1 MKIDTNGNLYTFM
14 YAAIM
19 VIIVAAGLAFTAIKL
34 QPLQDKNVRLEKM
47 QNILQS
53 VGIQSTVENAET
65 LYNKYIPKQIVIN
78 IKGEEIKG
86 DAFTTNLKVQAK
98 ANDEDKIL
106 PVFFAKLDDGSEKT
120 IIPLT
125 GKGLW
130 GPLWGYIALES
141 DFNTIYG
148 AVFDHKAE
156 TPGLGAD
163 INKDWFEVPFKGKTL
178 FEGDE
183 FVSITLY
190 KGGKG
195 SAEIAGDTK
204 HGCDAISG
212 GTITSKKLEEML
224 KAEWLFNYEAFLKK
238 NKN

>member
-1 MKIDTNGNLYTFM
+1 MKIDTNGNVYTFI
-14 YAAIM
+14 YAAVM
-19 VIIVAAGLAFTAIKL
+19 VIIVAAALAFTAIKL
-34 QPLQDKNVRLEKM
+34 QPLQEKNVKVEKM

-53 VGIQSTVENAET
+53 VGIESTVENADT
-65 LYNKYIPKQIVIN
+65 LYNKYILKQVVVN
-78 IKGEEIKG
+78 LEGEEIDG
-86 DAFTTNLKVQAK
+86 DAFTTNLKTQYKAK
-98 ANDEDKIL
+98 EKF
-106 PVFFAKLDDGSEKT
+106 PVYFAKLEDGTEKT

-130 GPLWGYIALES
+130 GPVWGYIALES
-141 DFNTIYG
+141 DFNTIFG

-163 INKDWFEVPFKGKTL
+163 INKDWFEHPFRGKTI

-183 FVSITLY
+183 LISITLH

-195 SAEIAGDTK
+195 SAELIGDTE

-212 GTITSKKLEEML
+212 GTITSKAVERML
-224 KAEWLFNYEAFLKK
+224 KEEWLFNYEAFLKK

>member
-1 MKIDTNGNLYTFM
+1 MKIDTNGNVYTFI
-14 YAAIM
+14 YAAVM
-19 VIIVAAGLAFTAIKL
+19 VIIVAAALAFTAIKL
-34 QPLQDKNVRLEKM
+34 QPLQEKNVKVEKM

-53 VGIQSTVENAET
+53 VGIESTVENADT
-65 LYNKYIPKQIVIN
+65 LYNKFILKQIVVN
-78 IKGEEIKG
+78 LEGEEIDG
-86 DAFTTNLKVQAK
+86 DAFTTNLKTQYKAK
-98 ANDEDKIL
+98 EKF
-106 PVFFAKLDDGSEKT
+106 PVYFAKLDDGTEKT

-130 GPLWGYIALES
+130 GPVWGYIALES
-141 DFNTIYG
+141 DFNTIFG

-163 INKDWFEVPFKGKTL
+163 INKDWFEHPFRGKTI

-183 FVSITLY
+183 LISITLH

-195 SAEIAGDTK
+195 SAELIGDTE

-212 GTITSKKLEEML
+212 GTITSKAVERML
-224 KAEWLFNYEAFLKK
+224 KEEWLFNYEAFLKK

>member
-1 MKIDTNGNLYTFM
+1 MKIDTNSNIYTFI
-14 YAAIM
+14 YASVM
-19 VIIVAAGLAFTAIKL
+19 VILVAAVLAFTAIKL
-34 QPLQDKNVRLEKM
+34 QPLQEKNIRVEKM

-53 VGIQSTVENAET
+53 VGIESTVENAET
-65 LYNKYIPKQIVIN
+65 LYNKFITKQIVVN
-78 IKGEEIKG
+78 YKGEEIKG
-86 DAFTTNLKVQAK
+86 DAFKTNLPAQYKAKKEEKV
-98 ANDEDKIL
+98 L
-106 PVFFAKLDDGSEKT
+106 PVFFAKSDEGKEMI

-130 GPLWGYIALES
+130 GPIWGYVALEN

-148 AVFDHKAE
+148 AVFDHKGE

-163 INKDWFEVPFKGKTL
+163 INKDWFEKPFKGKTL

-183 FVSITLY
+183 FVSITLH

-195 SAEIAGDTK
+195 AAVLAGDEK

-212 GTITSKKLEEML
+212 GTITSKGLERMFKE
-224 KAEWLFNYEAFLKK
+224 EWLFNYEAFLKK
-238 NKN
+238 NKK

>member
-1 MKIDTNGNLYTFM
+1 MKIDTNGNLYTFL
-14 YAAIM
+14 YASIL
-19 VIIVAAGLAFTAIKL
+19 VIVVAAVLAFTAIKL
-34 QPLQDKNVRLEKM
+34 QPLQEKNVRIEKM

-53 VGIQSTVENAET
+53 VGIDVTFENAEE
-65 LYNKYIPKQIVIN
+65 LFGKYITKQILVNIN
-78 IKGEEIKG
+78 GEEVAG
-86 DAFTTNLKVQAK
+86 DAFTTNLKVQSKAK
-98 ANDEDKIL
+98 DEDKVL
-106 PVFFAKLDDGSEKT
+106 PVYYAKLDDGSEKT
-120 IIPLT
+120 IIPLS

-130 GPLWGYIALES
+130 GPVWGYIALEE
-141 DFNTIYG
+141 DYNTIFG

-163 INKDWFEVPFKGKTL
+163 INKDWFEQPFKGKTL

-195 SAEIAGDTK
+195 AAVIAEDTK

-212 GTITSKKLEEML
+212 GTITSKGLERML
-224 KAEWLFNYEAFLKK
+224 KEEWFYNYEAFLKK
-238 NKN
+238 NKK